1 MADEVVV
8 EQTYLVPSHLRTRQ
22 SIGPFPARL
31 LLPLMYATVFVGLPL
46 GVSAWFATDGLLPPA
61 VSAALIPAL
70 VLSPLMAWWLNPP
83 AEHGVLAALG
93 FLLRTFRKPAPPKPA
108 LVAVYRMPT
117 LNLETAD
124 VAMRRQA
131 RAQWGGILN
140 ALTHPIKIIVRGRPI
155 TTLPVVEALHAH
167 PNVMAQALGEWLE
180 VHLAQAGLVD
190 HERLLVIPAA
200 DDAELTFRV
209 ETMERALRQ
218 ARLPAERVRPED
230 LPLLQTLTWD
240 PHAAAAA
247 PAAIQEGSTEAL
259 VDGWWTRAY
268 ALGRLPAAIVTNWAS
283 SLLAG
288 DTPVD
293 VVIDV
298 VPQDV
303 DTVNWLLDIRINQ
316 LLTST
321 LSVAR
326 KVALE
331 QLESLRESFERRRVV
346 PFEVAVTVIVR
357 DASRKLVRDRAER
370 IEQRVRSTGAR
381 LNILR
386 WEQAAGL
393 LQSDPTRTRPLRGR
407 THLIET
413 GTLART
419 YPWSDG
425 SLQLAEGVPWGE
437 AGSRPCLFTPYNP
450 RARGPHMALYGT
462 TNAGK
467 GMAAHLLWS
476 RMHWIQGVRIFGID
490 QDEQHEHCGR
500 FLEYLGGRK
509 LTPRDAKDAAD
520 IELHADDSAVI
531 LDLSGVDE
539 DEAGPIFAAWAKVVK
554 EHMLAHPGRS
564 IFFVDEAVTISEDPA
579 AARALRDSFQ
589 RARHWGQSSHVM
601 TQRVSDW
608 FNTRV
613 GRAIQGNC
621 DAWWCGAQQPREIDE
636 VARALRLTDEESE
649 LVRAAG
655 IGTGL
660 LVAGQQRVW
669 LDLFDKLS
677 PSEYRAFN
685 SDPVIVPMKR
695 KEDAA

>member
-1 MADEVVV
+1 MTDEVSV

-61 VSAALIPAL
+61 VGAALIPAL
-70 VLSPLMAWWLNPP
+70 ILSPLMAWWLDPP
-83 AEHGVLAALG
+83 AEHGLLAALG

-140 ALTHPIKIIVRGRPI
+140 ALTHPIKIVVRGRPI
-155 TTLPVVEALHAH
+155 TTLPVVEALQNH

-200 DDAELTFRV
+200 DEAELTFRV

-218 ARLPAERVRPED
+218 ARLSAERVSPED
-230 LPLLQTLTWD
+230 LPLLRTLTWD
-240 PHAAAAA
+240 PHAAAPA

-283 SLLAG
+283 PLLSG

-331 QLESLRESFERRRVV
+331 QLEALRESFERRRVV
-346 PFEVAVTVIVR
+346 PFEVACTVIVR

-370 IEQRVRSTGAR
+370 IEQRVRSTGVR
-381 LNILR
+381 LHILR

-393 LQSDPTRTRPLRGR
+393 LQADPTRTRPLRGR

-425 SLQLAEGVPWGE
+425 SLQLADGVPWGE

-476 RMHWIQGVRIFGID
+476 RLHWIQGVRIFGID
-490 QDEQHEHCGR
+490 QDEQREHCGR

-520 IELHADDSAVI
+520 IELHADDGAVI
-531 LDLSGVDE
+531 LDLSSIDE
-539 DEAGPIFAAWAKVVK
+539 
-554 EHMLAHPGRS
+554 
-564 IFFVDEAVTISEDPA
+564 DEAVTISEDPA
-579 AARALRDSFQ
+579 GARALRDSFQ

-636 VARALRLTDEESE
+636 VSRALRLTDEESE

-677 PSEYRAFN
+677 PSEYAAFN